1 MEKDYKNIDIKNKK
15 ASFEYEFLEQY
26 TAGIKLVGTEIK
38 AIRLG
43 KANISDSFCYFA
55 SGELYVKGM
64 HISEYDWGSY
74 SNHEP
79 KRDRKLLLTKKELT
93 KLFKKSQEKGLT
105 IVAYRMFLNDRG
117 LAKLNIALARG
128 KKQFD
133 KREDLK
139 KKDADREMDRMRKV

>member
-15 ASFEYEFLEQY
+15 ASFDYEFLEQF

-43 KANISDSFCYFA
+43 KANISDAFCYFTN
-55 SGELYVKGM
+55 GELYVKGM
-64 HISEYDWGSY
+64 NISEYDWGTY

-79 KRDRKLLLTKKELT
+79 RRDRKLLLTKKELT
-93 KLFKKSQEKGLT
+93 KLLKKSQEKGLT
-105 IVAYRMFLNDRG
+105 IVAYRIFLNERG

-139 KKDADREMDRMRKV
+139 KKDAVREMDKMRKV

>member
-1 MEKDYKNIDIKNKK
+1 MEKNYKNIDIKNKK
-15 ASFEYEFLEQY
+15 ASFEYEFLEQF

-43 KANISDSFCYFA
+43 KANVSDSFCYFA
-55 SGELYVKGM
+55 NGELYVKNM
-64 HISEYDWGSY
+64 HVAEYDWGSY

-105 IVAYRMFLNDRG
+105 IIAYRLFLSDKG

-128 KKQFD
+128 KKQYD

-139 KKDADREMDRMRKV
+139 KKDSDREMDRMRKV